1 MSTLITGYITLEKL
15 KQIVQTVEAKQA
27 KGFGFTAAINDEP
40 NQYGQ
45 NISYWAEQTKE
56 QREAKAA
63 KWYFAN
69 GKVAWTDGKTPVV
82 PAKEQP
88 TPMQQLDQTMKD
100 MGHKDDGGLPF

>member
-56 QREAKAA
+56 QRETKAA

-69 GKVAWTDGKTPVV
+69 GKVAWTDGKVPQV
-82 PAKEQP
+82 PAKDP
-88 TPMQQLDQTMKD
+88 TPLQQLDQTMKD
-100 MGHKDDGGLPF
+100 MGHTADLPF